1 MGRRRECMREKLTTR
16 NRGYVALAVATQNG
30 EYKRELLTRLGGDRE
45 ANMIAFAVEGLT
57 LLRDVIKGDA
67 KL

>member
-1 MGRRRECMREKLTTR
+1 
-16 NRGYVALAVATQNG
+16 VALAVDTDKG
-30 EYKRELLTRLGGDRE
+30 TYTKEMDTGFGGDRE
-45 ANMIAFAVEGLT
+45 ANMVRFAVEALT

>member
-1 MGRRRECMREKLTTR
+1 MFAQEHHVLMKIPTR
-16 NRGYVALAVATQNG
+16 GFVALAVDSDKGTYTKEMDTG
-30 EYKRELLTRLGGDRE
+30 LGGDRE
-45 ANMIAFAVEGLT
+45 ANMVRFAVEALT

>member
-1 MGRRRECMREKLTTR
+1 VGSQTNVIL
-16 NRGYVALAVATQNG
+16 RGYVALAVSSDKGTVTKEVETG
-30 EYKRELLTRLGGDRE
+30 TDDRE
-45 ANMIAFAVEGLT
+45 KNMVRFAVEALT

>member
-1 MGRRRECMREKLTTR
+1 MKIPTR
-16 NRGYVALAVATQNG
+16 GFVALAVDSDKGTYTKEMDTG
-30 EYKRELLTRLGGDRE
+30 LGGDRE
-45 ANMIAFAVEGLT
+45 ANMVRFAVEALT

>member
-1 MGRRRECMREKLTTR
+1 MGSQTNVIL
-16 NRGYVALAVATQNG
+16 RGYVALAVSSDKGTVTKEVETG
-30 EYKRELLTRLGGDRE
+30 TDDRE
-45 ANMIAFAVEGLT
+45 KNMVRFAVEALT